1 MIRYLGYLKHGSK
14 LYFCFP
20 DSLESSGIDFILH
33 SYFVSHHHPFRC
45 HENIKIQIVYEFL
58 NRHFFWEILRL
69 KMFKQRKIVTTS
81 NHTLRSPQK

>member
-45 HENIKIQIVYEFL
+45 RENENTNSVRVLKSTFFLGNSTIKNVQT
-58 NRHFFWEILRL
+58 
-69 KMFKQRKIVTTS
+69 KKDS
-81 NHTLRSPQK
+81 NDL

>member
-45 HENIKIQIVYEFL
+45 HENKNTNGVRVLKSTFFLGNSTIKNVQT
-58 NRHFFWEILRL
+58 
-69 KMFKQRKIVTTS
+69 KKDS
-81 NHTLRSPQK
+81 NDL